1 MEQNYLKNNFCYNV
15 ANKRGIFIPYQFPI
29 IFKIG
34 NLRRQTFSI
43 LVCEIKNVA
52 IIRLKNKFIRIFIN
66 PYLILAIKSSML
78 ILTPSFSSSVKI
90 LLFTDSSSL
99 KNSVSIKLI
108 SLVVKRFI

>member
-1 MEQNYLKNNFCYNV
+1 V

-34 NLRRQTFSI
+34 NHRRHTFLI

-66 PYLILAIKSSML
+66 PYLILAIKTSML
-78 ILTPSFSSSVKI
+78 TLTPSISCCVKI
-90 LLFTDSSSL
+90 LLFTDSSFS
-99 KNSVSIKLI
+99 KKFVSINLI
-108 SLVVKRFI
+108 SSIGKRFI